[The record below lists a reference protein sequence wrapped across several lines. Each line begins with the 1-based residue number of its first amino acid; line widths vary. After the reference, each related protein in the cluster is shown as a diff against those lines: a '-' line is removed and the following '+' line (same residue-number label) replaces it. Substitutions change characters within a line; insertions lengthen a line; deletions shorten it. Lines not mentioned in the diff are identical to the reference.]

1 MYNPETALGTIQRT
15 KTNKT
20 KKQNTMLSLDCTFL
34 ITPFVLFVFVLG
46 IVPNAVS
53 GLHILDYPFCFVCL
67 CSLYCAQC
75 CTNKTKGVIKNVQ
88 SRDSI
93 GHNTKNKDK
102 QNKRGYQECT
112 IQRQHWPQ
120 YKEQPLLFCLSLFF
134 VLWPMLSLDCTF
146 LITPFVLFVFVLC
159 IVANAVSGLYILD
172 NPPFVLFCLSLFL
185 KG

>member
-20 KKQNTMLSLDCTFL
+20 N
-34 ITPFVLFVFVLG
+34 
-46 IVPNAVS
+46 
-53 GLHILDYPFCFVCL
+53 
-67 CSLYCAQC
+67 
-75 CTNKTKGVIKNVQ
+75 GVIKNVQ

-102 QNKRGYQECT
+102 QNKRGNQECT
-112 IQRQHWPQ
+112 IQRQHWAQ
-120 YKEQPLLFCLSLFF
+120 
-134 VLWPMLSLDCTF
+134 LDCTF

-159 IVANAVSGLYILD
+159 ILPNAASGLYILERQTKQ
-172 NPPFVLFCLSLFL
+172 